1 MKNIEI
7 GGFMYKVVSLF
18 SGCGGLDL
26 GLEGGFIDVATKRK
40 LPKTGLTTIFAN
52 DIRPGA
58 KIAWENYFKRDDIY
72 HLDSI
77 VDLIHQHRE
86 GKFTFPKADI
96 VTGGFPCQD
105 FSVAGKRLGF
115 NSSVSHSGN
124 KFKETEIEE
133 ASVKNRGQL
142 YMWMMEAINII
153 QPNIFIAE
161 NVKGLTNLDDVY
173 KIIKNDFSSLGY
185 KVFTKVVNA
194 KHYGVAQNR
203 ERVIFMGFKSEALV
217 TEDINPFPTPLYS
230 NDSFIS
236 VKQVL
241 QDLPEP
247 EFSLDPSQKSY
258 SKAKYYGN
266 KVQGQTEVKWNGVAP
281 TIRAEH
287 HGNIEFRRLSKE
299 HGGVTLDGEERRL
312 TVRECARLQSF
323 PDEYEFVQN
332 GVSASEA
339 YKIIGN
345 AVPPVLAYNIGMHI
359 SKNWSTW
366 FTTEKKANHEQIPLF
381 LAE

>member
-58 KIAWENYFKRDDIY
+58 KTAWENYFKRDDIY

-124 KFKETEIEE
+124 KFTETEIEE

-366 FTTEKKANHEQIPLF
+366 FSTEKKTNHEQIPLF